1 MMSLTGGWGKNPLT
15 LWIIQDAHLEFSMKK
30 LVAGVG
36 FEPRS
41 RSCGIMSLH
50 KLLEAKSTFL
60 TF

>member
-1 MMSLTGGWGKNPLT
+1 MGKNPLT

-36 FEPRS
+36 FESRS

>member
-1 MMSLTGGWGKNPLT
+1 MEKKSAYPLDYSGCT
-15 LWIIQDAHLEFSMKK
+15 PGVFHEK

-36 FEPRS
+36 FESRS